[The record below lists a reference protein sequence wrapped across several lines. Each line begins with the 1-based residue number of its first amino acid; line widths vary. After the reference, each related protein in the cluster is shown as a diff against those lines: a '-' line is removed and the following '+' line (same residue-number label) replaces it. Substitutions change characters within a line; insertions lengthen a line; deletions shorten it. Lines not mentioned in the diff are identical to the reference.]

1 MSRIAILTP
10 SITTGDAVS
19 NDVLGMYDVF
29 KRQNGNDIR
38 VFAEG
43 WTLDRPRI
51 WPASRAENFL
61 RKSTDVLIYHYS
73 RGWEPGLDFLRRLKC
88 RKIIKYHNITPPQFF
103 ARYNSDYAAMCTAG
117 RAQLEPVA
125 RAGCDLYLSAS
136 AYNMR
141 ELVAAGAPP
150 SKSFVVPPFHHV
162 DRLNSIDPDRIWS
175 DELRDGKTNICM
187 VGRVSPN
194 KGHPALIEAFAAYH
208 HDYNPDSRL
217 MIIGKEETR
226 LSKYSTLL
234 RQMAKRLNM
243 ASNVIFTG
251 EVSDGALK
259 ALYLASHVFMI
270 TSDHEG
276 FCVPLVEAMAMKVPI
291 VGYASSAIPETLG
304 TAGLVWDERNPYLL
318 AESINSIVN
327 DPPVCESLRSMGW
340 RRYLQYFTNKRIEAA
355 FLSAINQLT

>member
-51 WPASRAENFL
+51 WPASRVENFL
-61 RKSTDVLIYHYS
+61 KKSTDVLIYHYS
-73 RGWEPGLDFLRRLKC
+73 RGWEPGLDLLRRLKC

-226 LSKYSTLL
+226 LAKYSTLL

-327 DPPVCESLRSMGW
+327 EPRVCESLRSMGW
-340 RRYLQYFTNKRIEAA
+340 RRYLQYFTNKRIEAS
-355 FLSAINQLT
+355 F